1 MSTVEPNVTLPGSAP
16 ERAPPELPAWQR
28 WLVYSPLA
36 RIVIFVLIMMVL
48 VWATG
53 YAGRIAGVPLNQR
66 VPFDKVGPLLEG
78 LRLLPAVLAY
88 WLMVRLVE
96 QRKVNELSLRGF
108 LPYTVAGLAGGALL
122 FSLVVGVL
130 WLAGSYHVLGIHTDM
145 HWLGPILVLGV
156 GAGVGEEII
165 SRGVLFRI
173 VEEGLG
179 TWVALAL
186 SAIFFGAAH
195 LNNPN
200 ATTWSALAIA
210 IEAGLLFGLIFH
222 VTRSLWLCMGIHAA
236 WNVMQGPVYG
246 IPVSGFNQQGWLN
259 STLTGP
265 VWLTGG
271 SFGAEA
277 SVIALLVCSTLSVV
291 FLLIALRRGSIVPP
305 FWRRPAH

>member
-1 MSTVEPNVTLPGSAP
+1 MPMSTAETNVETAHPASPVV
-16 ERAPPELPAWQR
+16 PAWQR

-53 YAGRIAGVPLNQR
+53 YVGRVAGIPLNQR
-66 VPFDKVGPLLEG
+66 VPFDQVTPMLEA

-88 WLMVRLVE
+88 WLLVRLIEKRPVD
-96 QRKVNELSLRGF
+96 ELSLRRF
-108 LPYTVAGLAGGALL
+108 VPYTVAGLVAGAIL

-130 WLAGSYHVLGIHTDM
+130 WLAGSYHVLGTHPDI
-145 HWLGPILVLGV
+145 HWLGPVLVLGV

-179 TWVALAL
+179 TWFALAL
-186 SAIFFGAAH
+186 SALFFGAAH
-195 LNNPN
+195 LGNPN

-210 IEAGLLFGLIFH
+210 IEAGLLFGLVFH

-259 STLTGP
+259 STLSGP

-277 SVIALLVCSTLSVV
+277 SVIALLICSLLSVG
-291 FLLIALRRGSIVPP
+291 FLLVALRRGSIVPP
-305 FWRRPAH
+305 FWRRPGR